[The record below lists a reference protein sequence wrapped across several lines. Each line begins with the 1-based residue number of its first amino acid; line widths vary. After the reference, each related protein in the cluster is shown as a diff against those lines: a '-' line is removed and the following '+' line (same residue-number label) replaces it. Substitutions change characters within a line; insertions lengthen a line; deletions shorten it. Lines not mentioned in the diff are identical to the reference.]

1 MNKHK
6 HYDTIMEWAK
16 GKDVE
21 IYDLYR
27 DTWHAIDNPNWH
39 EDVQYRIKQETPKD
53 IVREALIVNSLSA
66 GPLLYAAAPS
76 EANVELVFD
85 GTTGKLK
92 GLSFKQ
98 PQKPF

>member
-1 MNKHK
+1 MKHK
-6 HYDTIMEWAK
+6 HYDTISAWAN
-16 GKDVE
+16 GAAVE
-21 IYDLYR
+21 ML
-27 DTWHAIDNPNWH
+27 HGDNWYVMTNPSWYESN
-39 EDVQYRIKQETPKD
+39 EYRIKPEP
-53 IVREALIVNSLSA
+53 VRDVLRDALVINSLSA

>member
-1 MNKHK
+1 MKHK
-6 HYDTIMEWAK
+6 HYDTIIAWAN
-16 GKDVE
+16 GAEIEMKDA
-21 IYDLYR
+21 LAG
-27 DTWHAIDNPNWH
+27 TWH
-39 EDVQYRIKQETPKD
+39 DVTTPSWYDSLTYRIKPEP
-53 IVREALIVNSLSA
+53 VRDVLRDALIINSLSA